1 MEIEMNE
8 EHKKLLESIADL
20 KEVTVEGL
28 TVRVSLTDQ
37 MSYDDHPDLNY
48 YRVNLGHHI
57 DYEGETFFQCLSGF
71 SYPVQT
77 EQYRQAYVQILNMI
91 QNKQLTEDS
100 RLTDGLEWDTYEMFV
115 LQHSSLFVDSHYRY
129 LDEMLNPFWKEV
141 FGKSANEL
149 FCGGIV
155 SAHGDK
161 AYGYKNEWAKAG
173 INKYRGTLLF
183 LLSYTKERGETPR
196 HEVEQWV
203 IDNYPK
209 YLPMI
214 EVAEKQIMDRIL
226 QKAAAPVNITIDS
239 REQNE

>member
-1 MEIEMNE
+1 MENEMNE
-8 EHKKLLESIADL
+8 EHNKLTEAISDL
-20 KEVTVEGL
+20 KEVTVDGL

-37 MSYDDHPDLNY
+37 MSYGDHPDLYY

-77 EQYRQAYVQILNMI
+77 EQYRQAYAQILNMI
-91 QNKQLTEDS
+91 QNKQLTEES
-100 RLTDGLEWDTYEMFV
+100 RLSDNLDWNTYEMFV
-115 LQHSSLFVDSHYRY
+115 VQHNSLFVDSHYRY

-141 FGKSANEL
+141 FGKTASEM
-149 FCGGIV
+149 FCGGMV

-161 AYGYKNEWAKAG
+161 AYGYKSEWAKAG

-214 EVAEKQIMDRIL
+214 EAAEKIVMGRI
-226 QKAAAPVNITIDS
+226 QEKATTSVNITIDS